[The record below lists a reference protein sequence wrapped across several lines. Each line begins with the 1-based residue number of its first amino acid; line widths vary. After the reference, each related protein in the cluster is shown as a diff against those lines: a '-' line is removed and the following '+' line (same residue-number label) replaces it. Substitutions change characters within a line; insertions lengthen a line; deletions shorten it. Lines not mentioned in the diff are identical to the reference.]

1 MGVFQ
6 IFQDRFFYELLISIQ
21 EGLLKA
27 LVLVP
32 PLFAAENHH
41 SVSSYGCERHFLRK
55 LHSAGIYIVT
65 VTLARIRILNCV
77 SSECGFKNKMY
88 KSFMKDSVY
97 LS

>member
-41 SVSSYGCERHFLRK
+41 SVSSYQCDEKRH
-55 LHSAGIYIVT
+55 
-65 VTLARIRILNCV
+65 
-77 SSECGFKNKMY
+77 
-88 KSFMKDSVY
+88 KSPVV
-97 LS
+97 L

>member
-1 MGVFQ
+1 MAVFQ

-41 SVSSYGCERHFLRK
+41 SVSSYQWETDNRQIQDAEEEMELGGVRRRRRKRRDEDDQTRRQPASKGCLRC
-55 LHSAGIYIVT
+55 L
-65 VTLARIRILNCV
+65 RR
-77 SSECGFKNKMY
+77 
-88 KSFMKDSVY
+88 
-97 LS
+97 